1 MDYASIT
8 PVRKEVMSVM
18 EPFLKEFF
26 ANPSALYKE
35 GVDNKTAI
43 EKAREEIALDIN
55 GRPGEIIFT
64 ASGTESNNLALFG
77 IFNFFKKDKFVPH
90 IVTSVIEHPAILE
103 VCKEIEKLGG
113 EVTYLPVDSQGFV
126 LISDIKKSLRK
137 NTVLVSIMYA
147 NNEIGTI
154 QPIREIA
161 KTVRAFRKSSS
172 NIYPY
177 FHTDASQAANYLNLN
192 VAELGVDMMTLDG
205 GKIYGPR
212 GVGVL
217 FFKKG
222 VSLAPVLHGGGQE
235 GGLRSGTENISGII
249 GFAKALGLAVSE
261 REKESARLIALRNY
275 FISSVLEKIPN
286 SSLNGSLE
294 DRLPN
299 NINICIPNI
308 SGEFAVIKL
317 DSLGVACSSSS
328 SCRAISENSF
338 SYVVEALNNN
348 RKCAESSLRFT
359 LGRNTKKADVGKV
372 VNLLPRLF

>member
-8 PVRKEVMSVM
+8 PVRKEVVSVM

-35 GVDNKTAI
+35 GVDNKIAI
-43 EKAREEIALDIN
+43 EKARQEIASDIN
-55 GRPGEIIFT
+55 GRPSEIIFT

-77 IFNFFKKDKFVPH
+77 IFNFFKKGKFVPH

-113 EVTYLPVDSQGFV
+113 EVTYLPVDSKGFV
-126 LISDIKKSLRK
+126 LISDVKKSLKK

-154 QPIREIA
+154 QPIKEIA
-161 KTVRAFRKSSS
+161 KTIRAFKKGSS

-177 FHTDASQAANYLNLN
+177 FHIDASQAANYLNLN
-192 VAELGVDMMTLDG
+192 VVELGVDMMTLDG

-217 FFKKG
+217 FLKKG
-222 VSLAPVLHGGGQE
+222 VSLVPVSHGGGQE
-235 GGLRSGTENISGII
+235 GGLRSGTENISGIV
-249 GFAKALGLAVSE
+249 GFAKALDLAVSE
-261 REKESARLIALRNY
+261 KEKESARLIVLRNY
-275 FISSVLEKIPN
+275 FVSSVIEKIPN

-294 DRLPN
+294 NRLPN
-299 NINICIPNI
+299 NVNICIPNI

-328 SCRAISENSF
+328 SCRTISENSF
-338 SYVVEALNNN
+338 SYVI
-348 RKCAESSLRFT
+348 
-359 LGRNTKKADVGKV
+359 
-372 VNLLPRLF
+372 